1 MALTG
6 FVVALFSVEVGSFL
20 GKIISAL
27 FMEKLLVEM
36 SLLANFNSA
45 SFPSIIQDR
54 TTDNT
59 EVQG

>member
-27 FMEKLLVEM
+27 FVEKLLVEM
-36 SLLANFNSA
+36 SLSANFNSA

-59 EVQG
+59 QVQG

>member
-27 FMEKLLVEM
+27 FVEKLLVEM
-36 SLLANFNSA
+36 SLSANFNSP

-54 TTDNT
+54 TTDNIQ
-59 EVQG
+59 VRG

>member
-27 FMEKLLVEM
+27 FAEKLLVEM
-36 SLLANFNSA
+36 SLSANFNSP
-45 SFPSIIQDR
+45 SFPIITQDR
-54 TTDNT
+54 TTDNIQ
-59 EVQG
+59 VQG